1 MALERNAPNFVTY
14 TTAVQ
19 LRIKEIITQDLT
31 RGVDRQTTFKRLKS
45 IIEKFGATIADEYV
59 RKQFELS
66 LARGAVRIYEQTAG
80 QLENI
85 VNALA
90 IPLVAVISALSGEK
104 KNTSNNSA
112 IAQTSKRGEQA
123 SATAR
128 VEREYLYEDRIE
140 VPEVRKRL
148 KAAIERLMFDIADE
162 DIKDRNGAS
171 LRNVAEIHV
180 RHDYQQAS
188 IEQMRANGV
197 KLVWASTHVDCSP
210 RCFPWQGKL
219 YSLDGTYGTTDTGV
233 SYVPLEVAVNVPYT
247 TRAGKTYMNGLL
259 GFNCRHRLIPYKNE
273 QEPPKGYTKAQTVR
287 AYQLDLKQRAM
298 EREIRRVKERAHLLK
313 GVQNGNDTGAINKL
327 FAEARKMTEAYRK
340 FCRDNDR
347 VAMIYRTQVTVEE
360 QTYNQRRQHTV
371 YNDVINRD
379 TGEVLVKAG
388 TRLDKVRLI
397 GGEGS
402 KDEFRNAKY
411 YVDELKGNSLQF
423 RKMSGIIDTGEK
435 RGKDLVHWVQDGSV
449 NKAEEKD
456 GRPKPKK

>member
-1 MALERNAPNFVTY
+1 MAVERSAPNFVTY

-19 LRIKEIITQDLT
+19 LKIKEIITQDLT
-31 RGVDRQTTFKRLKS
+31 RGVDRQTTFKKLKQV
-45 IIEKFGATIADEYV
+45 IEKFGATIADENV
-59 RKQFELS
+59 RRKFETS
-66 LARGAVRIYEQTAG
+66 LARGAVKIYDETSAR
-80 QLENI
+80 LENI
-85 VNALA
+85 AAALSM
-90 IPLVAVISALSGEK
+90 PLVALISIVQGKSKERTIDTA
-104 KNTSNNSA
+104 NR
-112 IAQTSKRGEQA
+112 QTQTVGAVVVA
-123 SATAR
+123 SRKT
-128 VEREYLYEDRIE
+128 EREYLYEDRIE
-140 VPEVRKRL
+140 VPNVRQRV
-148 KAAIERLMFDIADE
+148 KAEIERLMFDIADE

-171 LRNVAEIHV
+171 LRNIAEIHV

-219 YSLDGTYGTTDTGV
+219 YSLDGTTGTTDTGV
-233 SYVPLEVAVNVPYT
+233 SYQPLEVAVNVPYT
-247 TRAGKTYMNGLL
+247 TRAGVTYMNGLL
-259 GFNCRHRLIPYKNE
+259 GFNCRHRLIPYKDE
-273 QEPPKGYTKAQTVR
+273 QVPPKGYTKAQTVK
-287 AYQLDLKQRAM
+287 AYQLDLQQRAI

-313 GVQNGNDTGAINKL
+313 GVEDVKDGEVGNL

-340 FCRDNDR
+340 FCADNNR

-360 QTYNQRRQHTV
+360 QAYNQRRQHTV

-379 TGEVLVKAG
+379 TGEILVKAG
-388 TRLDKVRLI
+388 THLDKVRLI

-423 RKMSGIIDTGEK
+423 RKMSGIINIGEK
-435 RGKDLVHWVQDGSV
+435 RGSDLVHWAQDGNV